1 MIEIARKDDLAAIA
15 ALTVKAYEEFAPKLA
30 CGAWEIMQKNLQNIE
45 EKSKTAEFLIY
56 RLNDRIVGSV
66 AYCPAGK
73 SDPGI
78 FESNMASL
86 LLLAVCPESRGKG
99 IAKVLTKACIERARR
114 DGATAIAL
122 FTSEL
127 MQSAQLLYRDLGFVL
142 DIELPRRYGVRYFRF
157 VLKFAT

>member
-30 CGAWEIMQKNLQNIE
+30 CGAWEMMQQNLQNIE
-45 EKSKTAEFLIY
+45 AKSKIAEFLLY
-56 RLNDRIVGSV
+56 RQDDRIVGSV

-73 SDPGI
+73 SDPVI
-78 FESNMASL
+78 FESNMASV
-86 LLLAVCPESRGKG
+86 LLLAVCPEFRGQG
-99 IAKVLTKACIERARR
+99 IAKALTQACIERARR
-114 DGATAIAL
+114 DGAAAIAL

-127 MQSAQLLYRDLGFVL
+127 MQSAQHLYCDLGFIQ